1 MILLLILR
9 GIVAVY
15 PAIPCDKGAPGR
27 RRDGSWFQGMSVV
40 GRALGRPVCCD
51 LCAFECFFY
60 FVFVTW
66 RCAPSASAALRGPP
80 PPPVV
85 LSTL

>member
-40 GRALGRPVCCD
+40 GRALGRPGAA
-51 LCAFECFFY
+51 LCAVC
-60 FVFVTW
+60 V
-66 RCAPSASAALRGPP
+66 
-80 PPPVV
+80 
-85 LSTL
+85 